1 MRRLP
6 TFPIILSGFTAFLDL
21 YATQPLLPLLA
32 RTFNSTNLGVS
43 LTITA
48 PTMAVAIAAPFVGW
62 LADRIGLRRVIVG
75 SAFVLTVATALAAT
89 SATLSQ
95 LVFWRFL
102 QGLATPGIFA
112 IALAYIHEEWPASRV
127 GRTTALYVSGTVVGG
142 FTGRA
147 VAGVMAADVTWE
159 MSFVALA
166 VLNLLAASALW
177 AWLPTEQRAS
187 RAPKRSGSFGA
198 HLKHPQL
205 LATYAVGFCVLCS
218 QVAMFTYVPFP
229 LAAPPYN
236 LSSAALGSIFA
247 VYLVGAIVTP
257 FAGHF
262 IDAYGPRVAFSA
274 AVGLGVTGALLTVL
288 RPLPIIIAGL
298 SVFATAIF
306 IAQSSA
312 TSHVGANAVQD
323 RGLAIGLYSSFYY
336 LGGSAGGAIPALAWS
351 RGGWRACVALI
362 VSVQLIMLAIVLLTW
377 SKRAEPHAEPAP
389 V

>member
-6 TFPIILSGFTAFLDL
+6 TVPIILAGFTAFLDL

-32 RTFNSTNLGVS
+32 RTFNSSNLGVS

-48 PTMAVAIAAPFVGW
+48 PTMAVALAAPFAGR

-75 SAFVLTVATALAAT
+75 SAFVLTLATGLAAT
-89 SATLSQ
+89 SATLPQ
-95 LVFWRFL
+95 LIWWRFL

-112 IALAYIHEEWPASRV
+112 VALAYIHEEWPASRV

-142 FTGRA
+142 FIGRA
-147 VAGVMAADVTWE
+147 VAGVMAADVTWQ
-159 MSFVALA
+159 SGFVALA
-166 VLNLLAASALW
+166 VLNMAAATALW
-177 AWLPTEQRAS
+177 AWLPPEQHAGRGLK
-187 RAPKRSGSFGA
+187 KRGSFGA
-198 HLKHPQL
+198 HFRRPQL
-205 LATYAVGFCVLCS
+205 VATYAVGFCVLCS

-236 LSSAALGSIFA
+236 LSSAELGSIFA

-257 FAGHF
+257 FAGRL
-262 IDAYGPRVAFSA
+262 IDLYGPRVAFSA
-274 AVGLGVTGALLTVL
+274 AVGLGVSGAMLTVVAS
-288 RPLPIIIAGL
+288 LPIIIAGL

-312 TSHVGANAVQD
+312 TSHVGANADQD

-351 RGGWRACVALI
+351 RGGWHACVALI
-362 VSVQLIMLAIVLLTW
+362 IVVQLTMLAIALSTW
-377 SKRAEPHAEPAP
+377 SRRPGRHAEPAP